1 MASIRVGMVSVSK
14 QWFIGEHLHVNVWRN
29 SCGFHS
35 CHQSCGKSNGE
46 EQLFCE
52 IIKLSN
58 YMGFVIILDIKGIE
72 ILCEEKQVNII
83 LSGIFVC
90 YINTVSLF
98 WHDLIF
104 DRSHGSELFDS
115 DVVKASRFGEQAF
128 ERPCIRSGLAVLNSS
143 MPCIVW

>member
-1 MASIRVGMVSVSK
+1 MIHWWTSPCKRLKEFMWFPQLPSK
-14 QWFIGEHLHVNVWRN
+14 LWKEQWRRTTLLWNHQFVKLY
-29 SCGFHS
+29 GFRDH
-35 CHQSCGKSNGE
+35 
-46 EQLFCE
+46 F
-52 IIKLSN
+52 
-58 YMGFVIILDIKGIE
+58 LDIKGIE
-72 ILCEEKQVNII
+72 LLCEEKQVNII

-104 DRSHGSELFDS
+104 DRSHGSKLFDS

>member
-1 MASIRVGMVSVSK
+1 MASIRAVRVSVSK
-14 QWFIGEHLHVNVWRN
+14 QWLIGEHLHVTSEGIHVVSTAAIKAVERAMEKNNFIV
-29 SCGFHS
+29 
-35 CHQSCGKSNGE
+35 KSSIC
-46 EQLFCE
+46 Q
-52 IIKLSN
+52 IIWVSWS
-58 YMGFVIILDIKGIE
+58 FLDIKGIE